1 MDTENIVKTLSE
13 LVEIKSISS
22 DKNHGS
28 DVLKSAE
35 YVKDL
40 FSSLGLNT
48 KIATSGESRPAVLA
62 QTEYDPKKKTVLLF
76 DIFLMN

>member
-1 MDTENIVKTLSE
+1 MDTENIVKILSE

-40 FSSLGLNT
+40 FSSELHSSRGARAMLFT
-48 KIATSGESRPAVLA
+48 ESPENNR
-62 QTEYDPKKKTVLLF
+62 KKTKEKRKYYERT
-76 DIFLMN
+76 